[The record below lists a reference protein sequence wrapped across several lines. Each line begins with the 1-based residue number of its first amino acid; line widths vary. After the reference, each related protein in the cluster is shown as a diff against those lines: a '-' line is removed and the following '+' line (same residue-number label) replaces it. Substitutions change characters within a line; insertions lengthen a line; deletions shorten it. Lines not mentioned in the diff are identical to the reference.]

1 MIGTPL
7 DLDAP
12 FDFAIIGI
20 HDHEATRVHFGS
32 VRFTDDFAVIHEIP
46 GECCGD
52 VLAVLVPIKAIDTV
66 EVYHDA
72 AALQKAVAD
81 QKIHIFSPEPP
92 GMGMEV
98 R

>member
-1 MIGTPL
+1 MSSAL

-12 FDFAIIGI
+12 FEYAIIGI

-32 VRFTDDFAVIHEIP
+32 VRFTESFAVLHETP

-52 VLAVLVPIKAIDTV
+52 VLMVLVPIKSIDSV
-66 EVYHDA
+66 EVYPDA
-72 AALQKAVAD
+72 AALQKAIAD